1 MKCHSLIQMILLCFA
16 IVLASCTYTTKL
28 GDKLL
33 PDSEYNTL
41 VVKADSAMQDGE
53 WIKAADFYEKAGQ
66 LKPENWDLK
75 LKQAK
80 AFQNAGKLA
89 QAFNA
94 YQIIIDAKVSAS
106 DAKDTTLQS
115 AKESQAK
122 LGFKNE
128 KTDTQVEA
136 VKETT
141 APIPEAKTEA
151 EDVPAQVLVPQQAN
165 DGASPSVK
173 ESLISN
179 EVIPSPEQVES
190 LVATE
195 DKRILDAVNAWAKAW
210 AAKKLDA
217 YFAHY
222 AEGFA
227 GDMENT
233 KAWQLSRKH
242 KILRSKQIKI
252 GLSEIKINKLE
263 NSVEVVFN
271 QSYASGRYQ
280 DAGRKTLEMTNAK
293 GRWLIKKELF
303 N

>member
-16 IVLASCTYTTKL
+16 LTLASCTYTTKL

-41 VVKADSAMQDGE
+41 LVKADAAMQDGE

-75 LKQAK
+75 LKQAN

-94 YQIIIDAKVSAS
+94 YQIIIDAKASAS
-106 DAKDTTLQS
+106 DAKDTILQS

-128 KTDTQVEA
+128 TTNTQVEV
-136 VKETT
+136 VKETP
-141 APIPEAKTEA
+141 APIPEAKAEA
-151 EDVPAQVLVPQQAN
+151 EEIPPQVLLTQQAN
-165 DGASPSVK
+165 DGASPPVK
-173 ESLISN
+173 ESLTSN
-179 EVIPSPEQVES
+179 EVIQSRDQAES
-190 LVATE
+190 LVAIE
-195 DKRILDAVNAWAKAW
+195 DKRILDAVNAWAEAW

-222 AEGFA
+222 VEGFA
-227 GDMENT
+227 GDMGNA
-233 KAWQLSRKH
+233 KAWKKSRKH
-242 KILRSKQIKI
+242 KILRGNQIKI

-263 NSVEVVFN
+263 NSVEVIFN
-271 QSYASGRYQ
+271 QNYESGRYQ
-280 DAGRKTLEMTNAK
+280 DAGRKTLEMTNLK

>member
-1 MKCHSLIQMILLCFA
+1 MKFHSLVQMILLCFA
-16 IVLASCTYTTKL
+16 LASCTFTTKL

-41 VVKADSAMQDGE
+41 VVKADAAMQDGE
-53 WIKAADFYEKAGQ
+53 WLKAADFYEKAGQ
-66 LKPENWDLK
+66 LKPENWELK

-94 YQIIIDAKVSAS
+94 YQIIIDAKASAS

-128 KTDTQVEA
+128 TTETQVEA
-136 VKETT
+136 VKETP
-141 APIPEAKTEA
+141 APIPEAKA
-151 EDVPAQVLVPQQAN
+151 EEVPAQVLAPQQAN

-173 ESLISN
+173 ESLMSN
-179 EVIPSPEQVES
+179 EVIQSPEKAES

-195 DKRILDAVNAWAKAW
+195 DKLILDAVNAWAEAW

-222 AEGFA
+222 EEGFA
-227 GDMENT
+227 GDMGNA

-252 GLSEIKINKLE
+252 TLSEIKINKLE

-271 QSYASGRYQ
+271 QNYESGRYQ
-280 DAGRKTLEMTNAK
+280 DAGRKTLEMTNVK

>member
-16 IVLASCTYTTKL
+16 LTLASCSFTTKL
-28 GDKLL
+28 GDRLL
-33 PDSEYNTL
+33 PDSQYNTL
-41 VVKADSAMQDGE
+41 VVKADAAMQDGE
-53 WIKAADFYEKAGQ
+53 WLKAADFYEKAGQ

-80 AFQNAGKLA
+80 AFHNAGKLA
-89 QAFNA
+89 LAFNA
-94 YQIIIDAKVSAS
+94 YQIIIDAKASAS
-106 DAKDTTLQS
+106 DARDTTLQS

-128 KTDTQVEA
+128 KTDPQVEA
-136 VKETT
+136 VKETA
-141 APIPEAKTEA
+141 APIPEAKSE
-151 EDVPAQVLVPQQAN
+151 EEPPQVLAPQQAN
-165 DGASPSVK
+165 DSASPLVK
-173 ESLISN
+173 ESLVSN
-179 EVIPSPEQVES
+179 ELIPSPEQVES

-195 DKRILDAVNAWAKAW
+195 DQRILDAVNAWTEAW
-210 AAKKLDA
+210 AAKRLDA

-222 AEGFA
+222 IEGFA
-227 GDMENT
+227 GDMDNA

-263 NSVEVVFN
+263 NSVEVAFN
-271 QSYASGRYQ
+271 QHYESGRYQ
-280 DAGRKTLEMTNAK
+280 DAGRKTLAMTNVN

>member
-94 YQIIIDAKVSAS
+94 YQIIIDAKASGS

-128 KTDTQVEA
+128 TTNTQVEA
-136 VKETT
+136 VKETP
-141 APIPEAKTEA
+141 APIPEAKA
-151 EDVPAQVLVPQQAN
+151 EEVPPQVLAPQQSSE
-165 DGASPSVK
+165 GASPSVK

-195 DKRILDAVNAWAKAW
+195 DKRILDAVNAWAEAW
-210 AAKKLDA
+210 AAKKMGA

-222 AEGFA
+222 VEGFA
-227 GDMENT
+227 GDMDNAKT
-233 KAWQLSRKH
+233 WQLSRKH

-252 GLSEIKINKLE
+252 GLSETKINRLE

-271 QSYASGRYQ
+271 QNYESGRYQ
-280 DAGRKTLEMTNAK
+280 DAGRKTLEMTKVK
-293 GRWLIKKELF
+293 GHWLIKKELF